1 MTAPIPPAE
10 LERYADV
17 IVQVGLNIQPGQRL
31 IIRAD
36 LTTADLVRAVA
47 RRAYQAGARLIDVTW
62 SDEQLALIRVQT
74 APRDSLSEAA
84 AWIPRV
90 SVEYMRAGDVR
101 LAITSE
107 TPTLMVNQ
115 DPEAVSTMKRAEA
128 RAAQE
133 LFALLQRNASVW
145 TVVAYPSPGWAAHV
159 FPGLPADEQVSGLW
173 RAIATI
179 CRLHAADPVATWWAH
194 IADLEARSA
203 YLTERAYS
211 ALHFRAPGTDLR
223 VGLAPGH
230 SWAGGGS
237 VSERGQRFV
246 PNLPTEEVFTLPHRE
261 RVEGTVRS
269 SRPLIYGGN
278 VIDEFTLTFEG
289 GRVVRA
295 TAAQGE
301 EVLRRL
307 LATDEGAARLGEV
320 ALAPGSSPV
329 GQTGLLFANTLY
341 DENAS
346 SHLALGGGYR
356 FCLAG
361 GSSMSAEEF
370 AAAGGNLSAIHE
382 DFMIGS
388 PAMDVDGLTATGS
401 AEPVM
406 RGGEWAFRV

>member
-1 MTAPIPPAE
+1 MPPPIPQTE
-10 LERYADV
+10 LARYADV
-17 IVQVGLNIQPGQRL
+17 IVQVGLNLQPGQRL

-36 LTTADLVRAVA
+36 LATADLVRAVA
-47 RRAYQAGARLIDVTW
+47 RRAYQAGARLVDVTW

-74 APRDSLSEAA
+74 AARDTLSEAA
-84 AWIPRV
+84 TWIPQV
-90 SVEYMRAGDVR
+90 SAEYMRAGDVR

-107 TPTLMVNQ
+107 TPTLMIGQ
-115 DPEAVSTMKRAEA
+115 DPKAVSAMKRAEA
-128 RAAQE
+128 QAAQA

-159 FPGLPADEQVSGLW
+159 LPHLPPEEQVSGLW
-173 RAIATI
+173 RAIASI
-179 CRLHAADPVATWWAH
+179 CRLHADDPVATWKAH
-194 IADLEARSA
+194 VADLEARGA
-203 YLTERAYS
+203 YLTARAYS

-230 SWAGGGS
+230 IWAGGGAI
-237 VSERGQRFV
+237 SERGQSFV

-261 RVEGTVRS
+261 RVEGVVRS
-269 SRPLIYGGN
+269 SRPLVYGGN
-278 VIDEFTLTFEG
+278 VINDFSLTFEG
-289 GRVVRA
+289 GRVLQA

-307 LATDEGAARLGEV
+307 LATDEGAAYLGEV

-346 SHLALGGGYR
+346 SHLAFGGGYR

-361 GSSMSAEEF
+361 GNSMSAEEF
-370 AAAGGNLSAIHE
+370 RAAGGNLSAIHE

-388 PAMDVDGLTATGS
+388 PAMDVDGITATGG

-406 RGGEWAFRV
+406 RGGEWAFGV